1 MLTQYQLEKYA
12 EKFLKDNYNMKLL
25 VPLKIN
31 GRLRTACGRFV
42 YTQFKSGKPSVP
54 KVVELNR
61 YFLENN
67 EPAVVLD
74 VLRHEL
80 VHYALFMQGKP
91 HRDGHPV
98 FENELKRLGIV
109 SQSTIDKYN
118 IKSKPVNIRVYEC
131 EDCGYKYRR
140 KRALAHG
147 GKYHRCG
154 GCNGRLIDKGKV
166 VVASWRREIN
176 RYFSPIIS

>member
-31 GRLRTACGRFV
+31 GRLRTTCGRFV
-42 YTQFKSGKPSVP
+42 YTKYVNSNKPSVP
-54 KVVELNR
+54 KSVEINK

-91 HRDGHPV
+91 HKDGHPV

-109 SQSTIDKYN
+109 SQDTIDKYS
-118 IKSKPVNIRVYEC
+118 IKSKPVKIRIYEC
-131 EDCGYKYRR
+131 VNCGHKYKRQ
-140 KRALAHG
+140 RALAYG

-154 GCNGRLIDKGKV
+154 YCEGKLIDKGRIKV
-166 VVASWRREIN
+166 VS
-176 RYFSPIIS
+176 

>member
-31 GRLRTACGRFV
+31 SRLRTTCGRFV
-42 YTQFKSGKPSVP
+42 YTQYVNKPSTP
-54 KVVELNR
+54 KSVEINK

-109 SQSTIDKYN
+109 SQDTIDKYN
-118 IKSKPVNIRVYEC
+118 IKTRPAKIRIYEC
-131 EDCGYKYRR
+131 VDCGHKYKRQ
-140 KRALAHG
+140 RALAHG

-154 GCNGRLIDKGKV
+154 YCKGKLIDKGRIKIT
-166 VVASWRREIN
+166 S
-176 RYFSPIIS
+176 